1 METSLRL
8 QIQNIEALVARL
20 KAVAD
25 PVVCAAGLELV
36 QNVMAFHAAGL
47 DRMMEIV
54 SEADDGG
61 WELIEKLG
69 RDEIAGNMLL
79 LHGMHPVDF
88 DTRVRRSLEKVRPY
102 LRSHGGD
109 VELLS
114 TRGGA
119 VRLRLTG
126 SCHGC
131 PSSTMTLKSAI
142 EKALLE
148 GAPDA
153 VSIECEGASE
163 LAANQKG

>member
-1 METSLRL
+1 MEPSLRQ
-8 QIQNIEALVARL
+8 QIQNIETLVERM

-25 PVVCAAGLELV
+25 PVVRAAGLELI
-36 QNVMAFHAAGL
+36 QSVMAFHAAGL

-54 SEADDGG
+54 SEASGG
-61 WELIEKLG
+61 WDLIEKLG
-69 RDEIAGNMLL
+69 QDEIAGNMLL
-79 LHGMHPVDF
+79 LHGMHPVEF
-88 DTRVRRSLEKVRPY
+88 DIRVRQSLEKVRPY

-114 TRGGA
+114 TDGG
-119 VRLRLTG
+119 VVQLRLAG

-142 EKALLE
+142 EKALME

-163 LAANQKG
+163 LVAIQRG